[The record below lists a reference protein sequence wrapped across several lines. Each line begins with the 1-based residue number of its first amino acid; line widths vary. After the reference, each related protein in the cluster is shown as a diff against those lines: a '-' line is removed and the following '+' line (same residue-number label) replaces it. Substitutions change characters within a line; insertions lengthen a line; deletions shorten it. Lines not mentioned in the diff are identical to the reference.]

1 MKMKVGRCN
10 MKNFIQT
17 TDAETVATL
26 RSLGFK
32 ELPKSGDRFVFINEP
47 NKIQFSSD
55 NMKMNF
61 TDVLTF

>member
-1 MKMKVGRCN
+1 

-17 TDAETVATL
+17 TDAETAATL
-26 RSLGFK
+26 RNLGFK

>member
-1 MKMKVGRCN
+1 MSNKH
-10 MKNFIQT
+10 FIKT
-17 TDAETVATL
+17 SDEATALML
-26 RSLGFK
+26 RKIGLQELSK
-32 ELPKSGDRFVFINEP
+32 EGNKFVFINEP